1 MGDLERLQEE
11 YKANS
16 KQGKKMVTR
25 YQKRMQDNEVAFNA
39 IFAKIWELEPRAEGT
54 NNPFASN
61 KNITEQA
68 IEAVG
73 YNLNSEI
80 ARAFFQHEK
89 DYYEF
94 YKLDA
99 KGLELGFKIAA
110 LTIEENAHK
119 EATPTQGNEWLFV
132 PIRIVAPQQIQD
144 EIITPLIQADAQ
156 NGEGLFANNTDIP
169 LEDESEDD
177 FLMIEAYDCN
187 ASLSG
192 YWQELKDYGIIGIGK
207 ADAFFPY
214 QFRQFLL
221 QLLKEVATFIKDNT
235 NKPSKAKNKVT
246 TTLKGLDKIPVWGLF
261 FQILLLQGLCRWL
274 ESVDVNEGDKGYKE
288 AQLMYNW
295 LCLALAEKEMLFCHT
310 PYGDKD
316 KQMLQPLCN
325 YLYSTEI
332 GKEVQKCMR
341 EYLFGKPQ
349 QEVAT
354 PKIKQSKIDNIQL
367 YQQIDNRKKGKGRPS
382 KPFNS
387 VLVGDE
393 DKKNATLKILHQLI
407 KEKTD
412 SKAVLYIKVAI
423 SMGLIQKPTYT
434 QFTKEFGQI
443 VSKAI
448 YNKYVAQNLFSEDEI
463 IGARQALTNTH

>member
-1 MGDLERLQEE
+1 MGDLEILQEE

-16 KQGKKMVTR
+16 KRGKEIVTR

-54 NNPFASN
+54 NNPFALN
-61 KNITEQA
+61 KDITKQA
-68 IEAVG
+68 IKTVG

-94 YKLDA
+94 YNLDA

-110 LTIEENAHK
+110 LTSEENAHK
-119 EATPTQGNEWLFV
+119 EETTPTQDNEWLFV

-144 EIITPLIQADAQ
+144 EIINPLIQADTLK
-156 NGEGLFANNTDIP
+156 GEGLFANNTDIP
-169 LEDESEDD
+169 LEDEDEDD
-177 FLMIEAYDCN
+177 FLMIEAYDCK
-187 ASLSG
+187 ASLYG
-192 YWQELKDYGIIGIGK
+192 YWQELKDNGIIGIGK
-207 ADAFFPY
+207 VNAFFPY
-214 QFRQFLL
+214 QFRQCLL
-221 QLLKEVATFIKDNT
+221 HLLKELATFIKDNT

-246 TTLKGLDKIPVWGLF
+246 KTLKSLDKIPVWGLF

-274 ESVDVNEGDKGYKE
+274 ESVDINEEDKGYKE

-295 LCLALAEKEMLFCHT
+295 LCWALAEKEMLFCHT
-310 PYGDKD
+310 PYGEKD

-349 QEVAT
+349 QENPNTTTNHLPSELDTEEAHKYLT
-354 PKIKQSKIDNIQL
+354 KAKEIGLIDNNYKWL
-367 YQQIDNRKKGKGRPS
+367 KGKQLLACFCHDMSQKLKLGKGERIAW
-382 KPFNS
+382 KPFE
-387 VLVGDE
+387 VLFG
-393 DKKNATLKILHQLI
+393 
-407 KEKTD
+407 
-412 SKAVLYIKVAI
+412 
-423 SMGLIQKPTYT
+423 MGKGKLRSNYNDIQKT
-434 QFTKEFGQI
+434 GQNPSDI
-443 VSKAI
+443 ALV
-448 YNKYVAQNLFSEDEI
+448 EDVFK
-463 IGARQALTNTH
+463 